1 MNEYPEESSLF
12 LFFVIIILV
21 SGCVSPTSVNETSP
35 ATMTQQSTVAI
46 TPPYMGDQSLWI
58 HIDPIEDFHS
68 ESPFNITGS
77 TVLKISGTTNFPA
90 GSLFFVNIIEEER
103 SRSLPTNIVVPAEK
117 NSNGSIGFSC
127 SYDMKGNPPARY
139 RVEIRKANQNFT
151 AIAHFNITSQEP
163 WWWITIDHFGEIQKR
178 ENLTITGTTNLPIG
192 SEILV
197 SSGLMAHPCTQPW
210 DSGGL
215 PSFCGGT
222 CSGAVALTKTSV
234 MGGAEGRN
242 TWSCPINTTDWCAYE
257 YYGIRVDSD
266 WPNVTSESITINIG
280 NNNR

>member
-1 MNEYPEESSLF
+1 
-12 LFFVIIILV
+12 
-21 SGCVSPTSVNETSP
+21 
-35 ATMTQQSTVAI
+35 MTQQSTVAI
-46 TPPYMGDQSLWI
+46 TTPYMGDQSLWI

-77 TVLKISGTTNFPA
+77 TILKISGTTTFPA

-117 NSNGSIGFSC
+117 NSDGSIGFSY
-127 SYDMKGNPPARY
+127 SYDMKGNPPAHY

-151 AIAHFNITSQEP
+151 AIARFNITSQEP
-163 WWWITIDHFGEIQKR
+163 WWWIMFDQVGEIHKG
-178 ENLTITGTTNLPIG
+178 ENLTITGTTNLPAG
-192 SEILV
+192 SEISV

-222 CSGAVALTKTSV
+222 CNRAIAQSTVRVIPGLNGK
-234 MGGAEGRN
+234 N
-242 TWSCPINTTDWCAYE
+242 TWVYPINTTDWCTHE
-257 YYGIRVDSD
+257 YYWIRTGMNN
-266 WPNVTSESITINIG
+266 WPNVSSGSITILLEPDS
-280 NNNR
+280 